1 MPVWIPQRHVT
12 FPDFEYLI
20 NTWTLHRAFCAR
32 KDCRENTT
40 ITPQF
45 CILGLPCSTCVFPFL
60 LPLSIPLHNSL
71 ARLQGVSCLGRFSL
85 LALAFT
91 FKKNKQNQ
99 KQPLKQ
105 NKQEN
110 KSSQA
115 FWFLSSPS
123 TQAYPGKSHPG
134 YFTQSLAPIS
144 KVPGWCWR
152 RGFTLSRCL
161 GTALKAFFQQPTSS
175 IKNQALNL

>member
-1 MPVWIPQRHVT
+1 MPVCIPQCHVT

-20 NTWTLHRAFCAR
+20 SAWTLHRAFCAR
-32 KDCRENTT
+32 KDCRENTK

-71 ARLQGVSCLGRFSL
+71 ARLQGASCLGRFSL
-85 LALAFT
+85 LTLAFT

-99 KQPLKQ
+99 KQPHKQ

-115 FWFLSSPS
+115 LWFLSSPS
-123 TQAYPGKSHPG
+123 TRAYPGKSHPG
-134 YFTQSLAPIS
+134 YFTQSLPPIS

-152 RGFTLSRCL
+152 RGFTLSRHL
-161 GTALKAFFQQPTSS
+161 GTASKALFQ
-175 IKNQALNL
+175 